1 MSFCFFVCLCLAQ
14 PYGEVLKERRHHRN
28 EVQFTRNSAI
38 MFSRSLLLFQGNP
51 SSCAFE
57 YKTGTHWMYRLPF
70 KGQCSASAPTTSRS
84 TSCGWDFS
92 LPLSRLVRSVEVC
105 FPKASFTLR
114 RERHGRID
122 TQKKGMV
129 GRESICRMQG
139 LRVLLGIFARIQCC

>member
-1 MSFCFFVCLCLAQ
+1 MSSSKRSAIYQEF
-14 PYGEVLKERRHHRN
+14 RN
-28 EVQFTRNSAI
+28 HVFTRLAL
-38 MFSRSLLLFQGNP
+38 FSFFQGNP

-57 YKTGTHWMYRLPF
+57 YKTGTHWMYRQPF